1 MASARTR
8 TAKAKRRPNN
18 RRAVAGLQGLWG
30 WIGWGAA
37 GGGVLA
43 LVLGIWLWFPPGIW
57 GNQFAAGIQH
67 ITAAMGFRVQQVMI
81 TGRQEVPLAA
91 IEQRLALQR
100 GAPLLAYTSDAL
112 VTQLQT
118 LPKIKTAFIHL
129 RWPDTVLVQVVERMP
144 VARWQRDQQI
154 QVIDADGV
162 VIGTAKP
169 EDNELPLI
177 VGDAAPQAHATL
189 WPVLQAEPE
198 LYNQVRAAIYIGQ
211 RRWDLLLKNQTRIK
225 LPAQH
230 LDTALQQF
238 WAQPRRAA
246 WLNGGAELIDL
257 RLANKIVVRP
267 IAQSDDDDHSALTN
281 GTANPA

>member
-8 TAKAKRRPNN
+8 KAQQTRRRNN
-18 RRAVAGLQGLWG
+18 RRTAAGLHGLWG

-43 LVLGIWLWFPPGIW
+43 LILGIWIWFPPNIW
-57 GNQFAAGIQH
+57 GDQIGQGIQQ
-67 ITAAMGFRVQQVMI
+67 ITASMGFRVQQVMI
-81 TGRQEVPLAA
+81 SGRQEVPLAA
-91 IEQRLALQR
+91 IEQRLAIQR
-100 GAPLLAYTSDAL
+100 GAPILAYNADAL
-112 VTQLQT
+112 ITQLQT

-129 RWPDTVLVQVVERMP
+129 RWPDTVLVQVVERTP
-144 VARWQRDQQI
+144 VARWQREQQI
-154 QVIDADGV
+154 QLIDADGV
-162 VIGTAKP
+162 VIGLAKT
-169 EDNELPLI
+169 EDSQLPLI

-189 WPVLQAEPE
+189 WPVLQQEPE
-198 LYNQVRAAIYIGQ
+198 LYNQVRAAVYVGQ

-230 LDTALQQF
+230 LDTALRQF

-257 RLANKIVVRP
+257 RLVNKIVVRP
-267 IAQSDDDDHSALTN
+267 MAQSDDDDHSSLVVDA
-281 GTANPA
+281 ANPA